1 MSVWA
6 KKRSLALR
14 SHLILLVIASML
26 PVLAFSAF
34 VLLRFSQSEFEA
46 AESQL
51 RERVRLISAA
61 VDRELENTTAAME
74 LLASSPSLAVGDLAA
89 FHQQATEAAKVL
101 DVNGAIVL
109 LDATGQ
115 QLVNTQRPFGE
126 PLPRRTN
133 LESLDQ
139 IFETGRP
146 QISNLY
152 VGVSINRP
160 LLAVDVPVFRNDEV
174 VYDLSTAVTP
184 DSLSALLAEQQL
196 PRDWLASI
204 SDRKGTIV
212 ARSASPQRFIGKSV
226 NPSLL
231 AKMDRAADGWF
242 RHVSQEGTHVYAAFA
257 RSPVS
262 GWTVAIGVPES
273 AIDTPLRRS
282 LLVLIAGGSAL
293 LLAGIGLALLL
304 GRRIA
309 RPIGSLSVAALAL
322 GRGEIP
328 GKPAPGV
335 REVDAVGW
343 ALRKADDR
351 LRQRAEERD
360 RAEEALR
367 ASHERTVEILESI
380 SDAFYAVDEAWRFT
394 YVNRRA
400 EQLWKRPRESLIGK
414 TLWEVFPQ
422 SLGSRSERAL
432 RRAARKRCA
441 VDIETVSPV
450 LNEWIQLN
458 IYPSS
463 SGLSVYFRDITER
476 KRAERELARHRDQLE
491 RLVQERT
498 RQLTA
503 EVAER
508 QQAEE
513 ALRQSQKMEAVG
525 KLTGGIAHDFNNLL
539 TVIAGNLDLL
549 RGKLGEQ
556 PRLLRLVSMASLA
569 ADRAEKLTQQLL
581 AFSRRQRLRPRA
593 IDLNQVVTGMDDLF
607 RRTAGERIEIQMSL
621 SPGVWPAMA
630 DQNQLENAVL
640 NLVINARD
648 AMPGGGR
655 IMIETANLVLDAEAA
670 AQYPDLTP
678 GRYAQIAVRDTGV
691 GMPPEVV
698 LRAFEPFFTTK
709 DIGKGT
715 GLGLSMVY
723 GFVRQSNGHV
733 AIQSAEGEGT
743 TVRIYL
749 PIAETGVIETPAGGT
764 SLAESRSGSETLLV
778 VEDDADVRALAVSVL
793 GDLGYKVLEAP
804 TGDAA
809 LPLLM
814 AHPDIDLLFTDVVM
828 PGSLSG
834 VDLAQR
840 ARKHRPAL
848 RVVLTTGYASGLIDR
863 ERFVEAV
870 EILRKPYRPADLAET
885 IRSTLDRGRV

>member
-1 MSVWA
+1 
-6 KKRSLALR
+6 
-14 SHLILLVIASML
+14 ML

-34 VLLRFSQSEFEA
+34 VLLRFSQSEFA
-46 AESQL
+46 VAENQL
-51 RERVRLISAA
+51 SERVHLISAA
-61 VDRELENTTAAME
+61 VDRELENTKAAMK
-74 LLASSPSLAVGDLAA
+74 LLATSPSLQDSDLVT
-89 FHQQATEAAKVL
+89 FHQQATEAARVL
-101 DVNGAIVL
+101 DVDGGIVL
-109 LDATGQ
+109 FDATGQ
-115 QLVNTQRPFGE
+115 QLVTTRRPFGD
-126 PLPRRTN
+126 PLPRRPN
-133 LESLDQ
+133 LELLDRV
-139 IFETGRP
+139 FETGQP
-146 QISNLY
+146 QISDLY
-152 VGVSINRP
+152 VGVPTNRR
-160 LLAVDVPVFRNDEV
+160 LLAIDVPVFRDGEV
-174 VYDLSTAVTP
+174 VYDLSTAITP
-184 DSLSALLAEQQL
+184 DRLSTLLAEQQL
-196 PRDWLASI
+196 PPDWLASI

-212 ARSASPQRFIGKSV
+212 ARSISPERFIGEPV

-231 AKMDRAADGWF
+231 AKMGQAVDGSF
-242 RHVSQEGTHVYAAFA
+242 PHVSREGIPVYTAFA
-257 RSPVS
+257 RSPIS

-273 AIDTPLRRS
+273 AIDTPLYRS
-282 LLVLIAGGSAL
+282 LLMLIAGGTVL
-293 LLAGIGLALLL
+293 VLAGIGLALLL

-309 RPIGSLSVAALAL
+309 RPIGSLSAAALAL
-322 GRGEIP
+322 GRGRTP
-328 GKPAPGV
+328 GDPTPGV

-343 ALRKADDR
+343 ALRKADER
-351 LRQRAEERD
+351 LRQRADERD

-380 SDAFYAVDEAWRFT
+380 SDAFYALDADWRFT

-400 EQLWKRPRESLIGK
+400 EQVWGRPRESLIGK
-414 TLWEVFPQ
+414 VLWEEFPQ
-422 SLGSRSERAL
+422 SLGSKSERAL
-432 RRAARKRCA
+432 RRAAKERSA
-441 VDIETVSPV
+441 VDIETVSAV
-450 LNEWIQLN
+450 LDQWIQLN

-476 KRAERELARHRDQLE
+476 KRAERELARHRDHLE
-491 RLVQERT
+491 RLVEERT
-498 RQLTA
+498 RQLTT

-593 IDLNQVVTGMDDLF
+593 IDLNQVVTGMEDLF
-607 RRTAGERIEIQMSL
+607 RRTAGERIEVRTIL
-621 SPGVWPAMA
+621 SPDLWPAMA

-648 AMPGGGR
+648 AMPDGGR
-655 IMIETANLVLDAEAA
+655 ITIETANLLLDAENAS
-670 AQYPDLTP
+670 QHPDLAP
-678 GRYAQIAVRDTGV
+678 GRYAQIAVCDTGL
-691 GMPPEVV
+691 GMPPDMV

-709 DIGKGT
+709 DVGKGT

-733 AIQSAEGEGT
+733 TIQSAEGEGT

-749 PIAETGVIETPAGGT
+749 PFAGT
-764 SLAESRSGSETLLV
+764 SASEAPESRAPQGESRSGSETLLV

-793 GDLGYKVLEAP
+793 GDLGYKVLEAA

-814 AHPDIDLLFTDVVM
+814 ARPDIDLLFTDVVM

-834 VDLAQR
+834 VDLAQQ
-840 ARKHRPAL
+840 ARERHPAL
-848 RVVLTTGYASGLIDR
+848 RVVLTTGYASSLVER
-863 ERFVEAV
+863 ERLAEAV

-885 IRSTLDRGRV
+885 IRTALDR